1 MHSSSAALLTGKY
14 FTKSWSFLL
23 HFTVCLSQWF
33 FFCKLFTMIC
43 FLQPNPKVINAVLH
57 SASSSQSSTIQTF
70 IPEVLHSLLEC
81 GFSAFSWLHFVLSCV
96 VKSCI
101 WYLNGEHCKTTM
113 LKGLLLFISLLC
125 FHICHP
131 QGCSLLLVLMHLV
144 ILATY
149 RSLVLQTVWMQSPF
163 IHFCGRW
170 FYKISPSWSNVRNKL
185 QTLQDILHRNSAPEK
200 KKEKKNKV

>member
-14 FTKSWSFLL
+14 FTKPWSFLL

-81 GFSAFSWLHFVLSCV
+81 GFSAFSWVHFVLSCV

-113 LKGLLLFISLLC
+113 LKGLLLFISLL
-125 FHICHP
+125 FP
-131 QGCSLLLVLMHLV
+131 YL
-144 ILATY
+144 
-149 RSLVLQTVWMQSPF
+149 
-163 IHFCGRW
+163 
-170 FYKISPSWSNVRNKL
+170 SPSGVFPLARTDASCYSCHL
-185 QTLQDILHRNSAPEK
+185 QVFSLANCLNAKSLHTLLWEMILQNLSILEQCK
-200 KKEKKNKV
+200 K